1 LQSGPFVSSGVRLR
15 FLRSQKI
22 IIHGSASTTP
32 SKKNAPVPS
41 DDISTIMRMRMH
53 HEARLRSYYERSES
67 SFDAEMN
74 EFWLGRL
81 SDMIVRRIPKSRS
94 MGRFRTRISVP
105 RFDYISTAGY
115 VRSLFYIVF
124 LPLLALFPS
133 FGLFVFGQ
141 MSAAR

>member
-1 LQSGPFVSSGVRLR
+1 LQSGPFVSSGVRSFADFSVLKKYTQFR
-15 FLRSQKI
+15 FDHTIQKKRTGPKRRYI
-22 IIHGSASTTP
+22 DDHEDE
-32 SKKNAPVPS
+32 NAPRS
-41 DDISTIMRMRMH
+41 
-53 HEARLRSYYERSES
+53 ELRSYYERSES
-67 SFDAEMN
+67 SFDAEMS